1 MIIIPY
7 GWEPALE
14 VYYAERVGLRAT
26 IVGIDLHSSADTMIE
41 EINAALARRS
51 GPVRVELLTWFQ
63 LPADIR
69 GMYGCLLE
77 SAGQRVS
84 TFTVQGVS
92 STAYTI
98 ERPLALSAMDW
109 PVVTYGSIDFA
120 GGSLSGAR
128 NVCLQTRWTLQQ
140 PTADDWRVSARLVTT
155 DPPGWIIARSD
166 TDIRNDEQVP
176 TSALKPGD
184 AGEAYSLLR
193 FPAGTPPGNYA
204 VQAVVFSEQ
213 HPAGLDRL
221 VGGIPAGT
229 SLTLGSVQP
238 VGTTGVLPVERPPI
252 EQKVSLS
259 DGVWLIGHDARGGT
273 LSAGQELRITLH
285 WQAEESCCTDRP
297 WDAAA
302 LTLRGDG
309 WRIAQPVAAY
319 STYSLDWHALVVPAE
334 AVGPAKLVLEVE
346 GREPVVLADYV
357 VEATDRLFAPPAY
370 DIPVVTAFPG
380 VAVLEGLN
388 VKSVRVSPGEALEL
402 TLVWHVAGTPERSY
416 RVFTHLLND
425 AGRVIA
431 QHDSVPVA
439 GDRPTTSWVRG
450 EYIVDP
456 YALVFNEEGRLYQ
469 GAAYLEVGFYDPE
482 TGQRVVTASGA
493 DHIVV
498 PVEITV
504 E

>member
-1 MIIIPY
+1 
-7 GWEPALE
+7 
-14 VYYAERVGLRAT
+14 
-26 IVGIDLHSSADTMIE
+26 
-41 EINAALARRS
+41 
-51 GPVRVELLTWFQ
+51 
-63 LPADIR
+63 
-69 GMYGCLLE
+69 MYGCLLE

-84 TFTVQGVS
+84 IFTVQGVS

-140 PTADDWRVSARLVTT
+140 PTANDWRVSARLVTT
-155 DPPGWIIARSD
+155 DPPGWIVARSD

-193 FPAGTPPGNYA
+193 FPAGTPPGDYA
-204 VQAVVFSEQ
+204 VQVVVFSEQ
-213 HPAGLDRL
+213 HPSGLDRL

-229 SLTLGSVQP
+229 SLTLGSIQP
-238 VGTTGVLPVERPPI
+238 VGTTGVLPAEQPPI

-285 WQAEESCCTDRP
+285 WQAQAEESCCTDRP

-302 LTLRGDG
+302 LTLQGDG
-309 WRIAQPVAAY
+309 WRTAQPVAAY

-346 GREPVVLADYV
+346 GREAVVLADYV

-388 VKSVRVSPGEALEL
+388 V
-402 TLVWHVAGTPERSY
+402 

-431 QHDSVPVA
+431 QHDSVPVT
-439 GDRPTTSWVRG
+439 GNRPTTSWVRG

-469 GAAYLEVGFYDPE
+469 GAAHLEVGFYDPE